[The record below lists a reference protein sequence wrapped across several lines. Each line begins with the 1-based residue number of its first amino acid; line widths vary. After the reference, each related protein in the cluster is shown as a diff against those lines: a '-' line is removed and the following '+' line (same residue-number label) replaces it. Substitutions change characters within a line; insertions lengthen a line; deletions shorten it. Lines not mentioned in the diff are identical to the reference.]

1 MTHVGSAGPHWP
13 PAALSL
19 CPRLR
24 PSRSDLHAR
33 PPSPCHQSPCHRGPT
48 HPWGALRCRG
58 TENSRDCRRRVHT
71 AGFILTGACSG
82 LVRGPS
88 LQVTDGEMGGPLVP
102 LLSCC
107 SRFQGE
113 ACRQETG
120 HTPRH
125 RTLRFFPKE
134 ANGIFRSIPVLNSP
148 AMSFGVG
155 PSSSVFCLFVSAR
168 ILTGPFSLEI
178 YVLDLDILLNCFFDE
193 LCFSLFFL
201 FRCWAF
207 GTVFLIFSSFF
218 SYMFPFYTPL
228 QRFIIFTQ
236 LCV

>member
-1 MTHVGSAGPHWP
+1 MLGLRP
-13 PAALSL
+13 PAIRA
-19 CPRLR
+19 
-24 PSRSDLHAR
+24 
-33 PPSPCHQSPCHRGPT
+33 SPRGPT

-58 TENSRDCRRRVHT
+58 TENSRDCRRRVRT

-82 LVRGPS
+82 LVWGPS

-102 LLSCC
+102 SLSCC

-125 RTLRFFPKE
+125 RALRFFPKE

-178 YVLDLDILLNCFFDE
+178 YVLDLDILLNCFDE
-193 LCFSLFFL
+193 LYFSLFFL

>member
-1 MTHVGSAGPHWP
+1 MLGLSP
-13 PAALSL
+13 PAIRA
-19 CPRLR
+19 
-24 PSRSDLHAR
+24 
-33 PPSPCHQSPCHRGPT
+33 SPRGPT

-58 TENSRDCRRRVHT
+58 TENSRDCRRRVRT

-102 LLSCC
+102 SLSCC

>member
-1 MTHVGSAGPHWP
+1 MLGLRP
-13 PAALSL
+13 PAIRA
-19 CPRLR
+19 
-24 PSRSDLHAR
+24 
-33 PPSPCHQSPCHRGPT
+33 SPRGPT

-58 TENSRDCRRRVHT
+58 TENSRDCRRRVRT

-102 LLSCC
+102 SLSCC

-125 RTLRFFPKE
+125 RTLCFFPKE

-178 YVLDLDILLNCFFDE
+178 YVLDLDILLNCFDE

>member
-1 MTHVGSAGPHWP
+1 MLGLRP
-13 PAALSL
+13 PAIRA
-19 CPRLR
+19 
-24 PSRSDLHAR
+24 
-33 PPSPCHQSPCHRGPT
+33 SPRGPT

-58 TENSRDCRRRVHT
+58 TENSRDCRRRVRT

-102 LLSCC
+102 SLSCC

-155 PSSSVFCLFVSAR
+155 PSSSVFCLLVVLVSHCCPLLLCATVVMASW
-168 ILTGPFSLEI
+168 LLPDWLCDHDGCFWVSTGLVKQCPHG
-178 YVLDLDILLNCFFDE
+178 LNSNTCPVALGPLGGITGGSVVGVEE
-193 LCFSLFFL
+193 L
-201 FRCWAF
+201 RE
-207 GTVFLIFSSFF
+207 GTL
-218 SYMFPFYTPL
+218 
-228 QRFIIFTQ
+228 
-236 LCV
+236 